1 MTRWPPSFAGA
12 GCQRSD
18 HLARALVT
26 KVRQYELGTVR
37 AERVR
42 RIDED
47 PSVPRRQAS
56 KCVLDIRPG
65 DSEQDIV
72 KARCLR
78 GRGGRCTVAEFGG
91 YVGKGVRAVPVAQ
104 HHLMASLQGFSRES
118 ERDGARTDR
127 SEPHDAAPR
136 SLEKLKRTTPFR
148 PGRPTCATASPIR
161 DGGSL
166 AATSNSDWGSSA
178 SRCA

>member
-1 MTRWPPSFAGA
+1 MNRRGA
-12 GCQRSD
+12 EDDAAATVLCGPLIEALNDDRVVRLHDSRARRQRGYD
-18 HLARALVT
+18 LARALVT
-26 KVRQYELGTVR
+26 KVGQYELGTVR

-78 GRGGRCTVAEFGG
+78 GRGGRRTVEACRRGTE
-91 YVGKGVRAVPVAQ
+91 
-104 HHLMASLQGFSRES
+104 
-118 ERDGARTDR
+118 
-127 SEPHDAAPR
+127 
-136 SLEKLKRTTPFR
+136 
-148 PGRPTCATASPIR
+148 
-161 DGGSL
+161 
-166 AATSNSDWGSSA
+166 GSS
-178 SRCA
+178 

>member
-1 MTRWPPSFAGA
+1 MIRQPPRSTLFPYTTLVRS
-12 GCQRSD
+12 QRSD

-26 KVRQYELGTVR
+26 KVRQYEFGAVL

-42 RIDED
+42 RIDEG

-91 YVGKGVRAVPVAQ
+91 YV
-104 HHLMASLQGFSRES
+104 
-118 ERDGARTDR
+118 
-127 SEPHDAAPR
+127 
-136 SLEKLKRTTPFR
+136 
-148 PGRPTCATASPIR
+148 
-161 DGGSL
+161 
-166 AATSNSDWGSSA
+166 
-178 SRCA
+178 